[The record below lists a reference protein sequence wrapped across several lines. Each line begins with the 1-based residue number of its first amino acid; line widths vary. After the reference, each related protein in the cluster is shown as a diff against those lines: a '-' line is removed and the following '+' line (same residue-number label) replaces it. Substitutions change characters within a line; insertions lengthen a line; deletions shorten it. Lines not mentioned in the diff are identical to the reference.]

1 MALFKVNISQKNGRM
16 AVVQCIEEAQRSWHG
31 LECLPSVV
39 WKHIQR
45 HIKLCHLDLPGICED
60 RANCYYLYQKNK
72 AVRLVEMV
80 TILINSKLTE
90 KICTLF
96 TTDNV
101 VLNRKGREDKLKISK
116 ESLKPETVQINKK
129 LEYSIQ

>member
-1 MALFKVNISQKNGRM
+1 
-16 AVVQCIEEAQRSWHG
+16 
-31 LECLPSVV
+31 
-39 WKHIQR
+39 
-45 HIKLCHLDLPGICED
+45 
-60 RANCYYLYQKNK
+60 
-72 AVRLVEMV
+72 MV

-116 ESLKPETVQINKK
+116 ESLKPETVQINNK